1 MVNRIDYIEETKLVY
16 CASCR
21 SAMSPKADR
30 SPADASF
37 SMDDFAKA
45 LAQYDYAFQKG
56 QKVQGKVL
64 SYESE
69 GAYVDIGAK
78 SPGILPAAEASL
90 RHVEDLSAIVP
101 IGEEREFLIIREQ
114 NADGQ
119 VTLSLKQLEVTLAWE
134 QLAEMQASNQS
145 LSVRVTGVNKGGVT
159 VDVQGLRGFIPRSH
173 LVERDNLEALKG
185 QTLTVNIL
193 ELSQE
198 RDKLVLSNR
207 LAARSASFSQ
217 LELGQLIE
225 GQVTSIKPFGVF
237 VEFDGTTGLLHIN
250 QVSQKFI
257 PSLPALFQVGQSIK
271 AMVVNLEEG
280 KGRISLSTKV
290 LENFPGEMVEKPADV
305 MAEAES
311 RYGRARKAVL
321 GQ

>member
-1 MVNRIDYIEETKLVY
+1 MKRIAYIEETKFGC
-16 CASCR
+16 CASWR
-21 SAMSPKADR
+21 SAMSQKVNR

-78 SPGILPAAEASL
+78 SPGILPAKEASL
-90 RHVEDLSAIVP
+90 QYVADLSAIVP
-101 IGEEREFLIIREQ
+101 IGEEREFIIIQEQ

-119 VTLSLKQLEVTLAWE
+119 VTLSLKQLQVTLAWE
-134 QLAEMQASNQS
+134 QLAEMQANNQS
-145 LSVRVTGVNKGGVT
+145 LSVRVTGANKGGVT
-159 VDVQGLRGFIPRSH
+159 VDAQGLRGFIPRSH
-173 LVERDNLEALKG
+173 LLERDNLDALKG
-185 QTLTVNIL
+185 QVLTVNIL

-207 LAARSASFSQ
+207 LAARSASFSK
-217 LELGQLIE
+217 LELGQLVE
-225 GQVTSIKPFGVF
+225 GQITSIKPFGVF

-257 PSLPALFQVGQSIK
+257 PSLPALFQVGQPLK
-271 AMVVNLEEG
+271 AIVVNLEEG

-290 LENFPGEMVEKPADV
+290 LENFPGEMVENSAAV

-311 RYGRARKAVL
+311 RHGRARKAVL
-321 GQ
+321 GD